1 MRKKNIYV
9 LAWLLTLAVSQL
21 VAQPINRKEVVRRHN
36 PHVQTMDKLA
46 SLSVGNG
53 HFACT
58 VDATGLQT
66 FPEEYADGVPLGTM
80 SDWAWHYFQGAEK
93 FSFSDVLVERDFGR
107 GHKELYAAQFKEPG
121 RQKDAENYYR
131 ANPHRLHLGAI
142 GLDLDDMNLVK
153 DIDQTLDLWTGKI
166 DSRFTYNGQ
175 KYHVET
181 VCDPRINANTVSW
194 RITSDGPISVVVRFP
209 DPTGKHTDDGC
220 DWNTD
225 ISDYI
230 TFTNNKKN
238 RVVEVE
244 RYPKG
249 LGAYYTQSHYRDIK
263 TWHSYFM
270 TLSWM
275 GDAKVSFPHTKSIKL
290 TTDTGTLDFSCE
302 FSPFR
307 TRTLI
312 FEPFTEH
319 AIRSAQSWANY
330 WTIGGMVD
338 FSHVKDPRASELERR
353 VILSKYLML
362 VNDAGCT
369 PPQETGL
376 TYNSWFGK
384 FHLEMEWWH
393 QAQFALW
400 GHSAL
405 LARTLLWYQRM
416 LPHAKGIAQRQG
428 FEGVRWMKMT
438 DPSGLEAPSN
448 VGSYLIWQQPHPI
461 HLLELLYRTQVLEDS
476 IANEKLLPSEQKKRK
491 ELGMKIIEAFD
502 SIVYNTAEFMA
513 SFATYDDVND
523 RYVLK
528 GCIPAQETLKAD
540 STVNPPFELS
550 YWLWGLETAQKW
562 RERQGKERLA
572 AWDDIIQKLS
582 PLAFNEDS
590 LYLAAETAPQ
600 TYRDIRFTSD
610 HPAVLGAV
618 GILPQSRLVNDD
630 IMRNTLDWVWNKWNW
645 DKTWGWDFPMVAM
658 CAARLG
664 EPERA
669 VDALLMQKRTNT
681 YLVNG
686 HNYQDSRLRCY
697 LPGNGGLLTAV
708 AMMCAGWDG
717 SMGKNPG
724 FPSDWDVR
732 WEGLMPL
739 P

>member
-1 MRKKNIYV
+1 MRRWIF
-9 LAWLLTLAVSQL
+9 AWVMLLGVSQL
-21 VAQPINRKEVVRRHN
+21 FGQPINRKEVVRRHN
-36 PHVQTMDKLA
+36 PHVTTMDKLA

-58 VDATGLQT
+58 VDATGMQT

-80 SDWAWHYFQGAEK
+80 SDWGWHYSK
-93 FSFSDVLVERDFGR
+93 PMSSFDFEDVLVERDFGR

-121 RQKDAENYYR
+121 RQKEAENYYR
-131 ANPHRLHLGAI
+131 ANPHRLHLGTI
-142 GLDLDDMNLVK
+142 GLDLDDMDLVK

-181 VCDPRINANTVSW
+181 VCDPRARVNTVSW
-194 RITSDGPISVVVRFP
+194 RITSDGPISVIIRFP
-209 DPTGKHTDDGC
+209 EPTGKHTDDGC
-220 DWNTD
+220 DWQTD

-230 TFTNNKKN
+230 TFTKN
-238 RVVEVE
+238 LRDRIVEVE

-249 LGAYYTQSHYRDIK
+249 FGTYYMSV
-263 TWHSYFM
+263 
-270 TLSWM
+270 SWM
-275 GDAKVSFPHTKSIKL
+275 GNAKVSFPKTKSIKL
-290 TTDTGTLDFSCE
+290 KSSTGTLDFSCE
-302 FSPFR
+302 FSSDR
-307 TRTLI
+307 TRRITM
-312 FEPFTEH
+312 EPFSEH
-319 AIRSAQSWANY
+319 AIRAAQSWNNY
-330 WTIGGMVD
+330 WNTGGIVD
-338 FSHVKDPRASELERR
+338 FSHVTDARAAELERR
-353 VILSKYLML
+353 VILSRYLML
-362 VNDAGCT
+362 VNDAGDT

-400 GHSAL
+400 GNPYL
-405 LARTLLWYQRM
+405 LARTFLWYQQM
-416 LPHAKGIAQRQG
+416 MPVAKQIAERQG
-428 FEGVRWMKMT
+428 FDGIRWMKMT
-438 DPSGLEAPSN
+438 DPSGMEAPSN

-476 IANEKLLPSEQKKRK
+476 IANDKLLPSERKKRK
-491 ELGMKIIEAFD
+491 DLGLKIIEAFD
-502 SIVYNTAEFMA
+502 SVVYKTADFMA
-513 SFATYDDVND
+513 SFATYDEAND

-562 RERQGKERLA
+562 RERENLKRNPL
-572 AWDDIIQKLS
+572 WDDIIQKLS
-582 PLAFNEDS
+582 PLAYNEDS

-618 GILPQSRLVNDD
+618 GILPQSRLVNDT
-630 IMRNTLDWVWNKWNW
+630 IMRKTLDWVWDKWNW

-664 EPERA
+664 DPERA
-669 VDALLMQKRTNT
+669 VDALLMPKRTNT

-717 SMGKNPG
+717 SKGKNPG
-724 FPSDWDVR
+724 FPEDWDVR

>member
-1 MRKKNIYV
+1 MRREKSCV
-9 LAWLLTLAVSQL
+9 LAWMIILAVGQL
-21 VAQPINRKEVVRRHN
+21 GAQTINRKEVVRRHN

-58 VDATGLQT
+58 VDATGMQT

-80 SDWAWHYFQGAEK
+80 SDWGWHYSK
-93 FSFSDVLVERDFGR
+93 PMSSFDFEDVLVERDFGR

-121 RQKDAENYYR
+121 RKKEAENYYR
-131 ANPHRLHLGAI
+131 ANPHRLHLGTI
-142 GLDLDDMNLVK
+142 GLDLDDMDLVK

-181 VCDPRINANTVSW
+181 VCDPRARVNTVSW
-194 RITSDGPISVVVRFP
+194 RITSDGPISVIIRFP
-209 DPTGKHTDDGC
+209 EPTGKHTDDGC
-220 DWNTD
+220 DWQTD

-230 TFTNNKKN
+230 TFTKN
-238 RVVEVE
+238 LRDRIVEVE

-249 LGAYYTQSHYRDIK
+249 FGTYYMSV
-263 TWHSYFM
+263 
-270 TLSWM
+270 SWM
-275 GDAKVSFPHTKSIKL
+275 GNAKVSFPKTKSIKL
-290 TTDTGTLDFSCE
+290 KSSTGTLDFSCE
-302 FSPFR
+302 FSSDR
-307 TRTLI
+307 TRRITM
-312 FEPFTEH
+312 EPFSEH
-319 AIRSAQSWANY
+319 AIRAAQSWNNY
-330 WTIGGMVD
+330 WNTGGIVD
-338 FSHVKDPRASELERR
+338 FSHVTDARAAELERR
-353 VILSKYLML
+353 VILSRYLML
-362 VNDAGCT
+362 VNDAGDT

-400 GHSAL
+400 GNPYL
-405 LARTLLWYQRM
+405 LARTFLWYQQM
-416 LPHAKGIAQRQG
+416 MPVAKQIAERQG
-428 FEGVRWMKMT
+428 FDGIRWMKMT
-438 DPSGLEAPSN
+438 DPSGMEAPSN

-476 IANEKLLPSEQKKRK
+476 IANDKLLPSERKKRK
-491 ELGMKIIEAFD
+491 DLGLKIIEAFD
-502 SIVYNTAEFMA
+502 SVVYKTADFMA
-513 SFATYDDVND
+513 SFATYDEAND

-562 RERQGKERLA
+562 RERENLKRKPL
-572 AWDDIIQKLS
+572 WDDIIQKLS
-582 PLAFNEDS
+582 PLAYNEDS

-618 GILPQSRLVNDD
+618 GILPQSRLVNDT
-630 IMRNTLDWVWNKWNW
+630 IMRKTLDWVWDKWNW

-664 EPERA
+664 DPERA
-669 VDALLMQKRTNT
+669 VDALLMPKRTNT

-717 SMGKNPG
+717 SKGKNPG
-724 FPSDWDVR
+724 FPEDWDVR

>member
-1 MRKKNIYV
+1 MRKKKIFV
-9 LAWLLTLAVSQL
+9 LAWLLAVVVSQMW
-21 VAQPINRKEVVRRHN
+21 AQPINRKEVVRRHN
-36 PHVQTMDKLA
+36 PHVKTMDKLA

-58 VDATGLQT
+58 VDATGMQT

-80 SDWAWHYFQGAEK
+80 SDWGWYYSTPK
-93 FSFSDVLVERDFGR
+93 SSFDFEDVLVERDFGR

-131 ANPHRLHLGAI
+131 ANPHRLHLGSI

-181 VCDPRINANTVSW
+181 VCDPRVRLNTVSW
-194 RITSDGPISVVVRFP
+194 RITSDGPISVIIRFP

-220 DWNTD
+220 DWKTD

-230 TFTNNKKN
+230 TFTKN
-238 RVVEVE
+238 LRDRVVEVE

-249 LGAYYTQSHYRDIK
+249 VGT
-263 TWHSYFM
+263 YFM
-270 TLSWM
+270 SVSWM
-275 GDAKVSFPHTKSIKL
+275 GKAKVSFPKTKSIKL
-290 TTDTGTLDFSCE
+290 TSDTGTLDFSCE
-302 FSPFR
+302 FSSKRWR
-307 TRTLI
+307 TI
-312 FEPFTEH
+312 IMEPFTEH
-319 AIRSAQSWANY
+319 AIRAAQSWNNY
-330 WTIGGMVD
+330 WNTGGIVD
-338 FSHVKDPRASELERR
+338 FSHVKDARAAELERR
-353 VILSKYLML
+353 VILSRYLML
-362 VNDAGCT
+362 VNDAGDT

-400 GHSAL
+400 GHPNI
-405 LARTLLWYQRM
+405 LARTFLWYQQVM
-416 LPHAKGIAQRQG
+416 PLAKRIAERQG

-476 IANEKLLPSEQKKRK
+476 IANDQLLPSERKKR
-491 ELGMKIIEAFD
+491 EDLGLKIIEAFD
-502 SIVYNTAEFMA
+502 SIVYKTADFMA
-513 SFATYDDVND
+513 SFATYDDAHD

-540 STVNPPFELS
+540 STTNPPFELS

-562 RERQGKERLA
+562 RERENLERNPL
-572 AWDDIIQKLS
+572 WDDIIQKLS
-582 PLAFNEDS
+582 PLAYNEDS

-618 GILPQSRLVNDD
+618 GILPQNRLVKDD
-630 IMRNTLDWVWNKWNW
+630 IMRKTLDWVWDKWNW

-669 VDALLMQKRTNT
+669 VDALLMKKRTNT
-681 YLVNG
+681 YLSNG
-686 HNYQDSRLRCY
+686 HNYQDDRLRCY

-717 SMGKNPG
+717 SKGKNPG

>member
-1 MRKKNIYV
+1 MRKEKICV
-9 LAWLLTLAVSQL
+9 LAWLLAVAVSHL
-21 VAQPINRKEVVRRHN
+21 WAQPINRKEVVRRHN
-36 PHVQTMDKLA
+36 PHVTTMDTLS

-58 VDATGLQT
+58 VDATGMQT
-66 FPEEYADGVPLGTM
+66 FPEEYADGVPLCTM
-80 SDWAWHYFQGAEK
+80 SDWGWHYSSPTSTFDFE
-93 FSFSDVLVERDFGR
+93 DVLVERDFGR

-131 ANPHRLHLGAI
+131 ANPHRLHLGTI

-166 DSRFTYNGQ
+166 DSRFTYKGQ

-181 VCDPRINANTVSW
+181 VCDPRVRVNTVSW
-194 RITSDGPISVVVRFP
+194 RITSDGPISVIIRFP
-209 DPTGKHTDDGC
+209 DHTGKHTDDGC
-220 DWNTD
+220 DWKTD

-230 TFTNNKKN
+230 TFTKN
-238 RVVEVE
+238 LRDRVVEVE

-249 LGAYYTQSHYRDIK
+249 VGT
-263 TWHSYFM
+263 YFM
-270 TLSWM
+270 SVSWM
-275 GDAKVSFPHTKSIKL
+275 GKAKVSFPKTKSIKL
-290 TTDTGTLDFSCE
+290 TSDTGTLDFSCE
-302 FSPFR
+302 FSSKR
-307 TRTLI
+307 TRTI
-312 FEPFTEH
+312 FMEPFTEH
-319 AIRSAQSWANY
+319 AIRAAQSWNNY
-330 WTIGGMVD
+330 WNTGGIVD
-338 FSHVKDPRASELERR
+338 FSHVQDPRAAELERR
-353 VILSKYLML
+353 VILSRYLML
-362 VNDAGCT
+362 VNDAGDT

-400 GHSAL
+400 GQPNL
-405 LARTLLWYQRM
+405 LARTFLWYQQVM
-416 LPHAKGIAQRQG
+416 PIAKDIAQRQG
-428 FEGVRWMKMT
+428 FEGIRWMKMT

-476 IANEKLLPSEQKKRK
+476 IANDKLLPSEREKRND
-491 ELGMKIIEAFD
+491 LGMKIIEAFD
-502 SIVYNTAEFMA
+502 SVVYKTADFMA
-513 SFATYDDVND
+513 SFATYDDAHD

-540 STVNPPFELS
+540 STINPPFELS

-562 RERQGKERLA
+562 RERENLERKPL
-572 AWDDIIQKLS
+572 WDDIIQKLS
-582 PLAFNEDS
+582 PLAYNEDS

-618 GILPQSRLVNDD
+618 GILPQNRLVNDA
-630 IMRNTLDWVWNKWNW
+630 IMRKTLDWVWDKWNW

-669 VDALLMQKRTNT
+669 VDALLMPKRTNT
-681 YLVNG
+681 YLPNG
-686 HNYQDSRLRCY
+686 HNYQDDRLRCY

-717 SMGKNPG
+717 SKGKNPG
-724 FPSDWDVR
+724 FPADWDVR